1 MVRHGGP
8 RGIEAQAQPPE
19 DLHQEEALAHKR
31 PPLGIKTL
39 ASLGY
44 RDFVYL
50 WLGQATHAFALWLEQ
65 TARPLLILVLTDSPV
80 HLGGVI
86 MVRTVPAVVFGMLAG
101 VVADNFN
108 RRTVLL
114 TTKVVVLALSVVFAA
129 LVVLDLI
136 EVWHIYLFSFL
147 RGATMAFDQPAR
159 RAMIP
164 TIVPNR
170 LVLNAMTLSTGTMGG
185 MRIAGAAAAGILM
198 GVYGMAAPFVAIV
211 FVYILAVIFTWML
224 RTPDHA
230 RSGYQGVRSMGGDLA
245 QGLRFAWNTP
255 TVRGVLIIAVG
266 YFTFGMAFMQVFAPL
281 FATKVLEI
289 GETGYGLLI
298 SVMGV
303 GSVLGSVALATAN
316 PTRRRGVLTLS
327 LLGVFGVLL
336 VVFAAGSSLRIIPLA
351 FVLMAALGLAQAAF
365 FPVINAMLVEAAP
378 ENMRGRVLGLLSLD
392 RAMTAFGGFLA
403 GVMAAG
409 MGAAWAQTLFGAA
422 CVVTAVALFT
432 LMPSLRRVN

>member
-1 MVRHGGP
+1 VRNRGRGGL
-8 RGIEAQAQPPE
+8 EAQAPPPD
-19 DLHQEEALAHKR
+19 DLQHEETLPERK
-31 PPLGIKTL
+31 PPFGIKTL

-44 RDFVYL
+44 RDFLYL

-65 TARPLLILVLTDSPV
+65 TARPLLILALTDSPV

-86 MVRTVPAVVFGMLAG
+86 MIRTVPAVVLGMVAG

-108 RRTVLL
+108 RRTVLI
-114 TTKVVVLALSVVFAA
+114 TTKVAVLVLSVVFAA
-129 LVVLDLI
+129 LIVFDLI

-164 TIVPNR
+164 TIVPHR
-170 LVLNAMTLSTGTMGG
+170 LVMNAMALSTGTMGG

-198 GVYGMAAPFVAIV
+198 GFYGMAAPFVAIV

-224 RTPDHA
+224 RVPDHA
-230 RSGYQGVRSMGGDLA
+230 RSGYQGIRSMGNDLA

-255 TVRGVLIIAVG
+255 AVRGVLIIAVG

-303 GSVLGSVALATAN
+303 GSVLGSLALATAN
-316 PTRRRGVLTLS
+316 PTRRRGVMLLA
-327 LLGVFGVLL
+327 LLGIFGVVL
-336 VVFAAGSSLRIIPLA
+336 VVFAAGASLRIIPLA
-351 FVLMAALGLAQAAF
+351 FVLMAVLGLTQAAF
-365 FPVINAMLVEAAP
+365 FPVTNAMLVEAAP

-409 MGAAWAQTLFGAA
+409 MGTVWAQSFFGAA
-422 CVVTAVALFT
+422 CVVTAVALFS
-432 LMPSLRRVN
+432 LMPSLRRVH

>member
-1 MVRHGGP
+1 MRERGP
-8 RGIEAQAQPPE
+8 AGTEAQARSPGDP
-19 DLHQEEALAHKR
+19 HQEDTLPEKN
-31 PPLGIKTL
+31 PPFGIKTL

-50 WLGQATHAFALWLEQ
+50 WLGQLTHAFALWLEQ
-65 TARPLLILVLTDSPV
+65 TARPLLILALTDSPV

-86 MVRTVPAVVFGMLAG
+86 MVRTVPAVVLGMVAG

-108 RRTVLL
+108 RRTVLVA
-114 TTKVVVLALSVVFAA
+114 TKVVVLALSVVFAA
-129 LVVLDLI
+129 LIVLDLI
-136 EVWHIYLFSFL
+136 EVWHIYAFSFL

-164 TIVPNR
+164 TIVPSR
-170 LVLNAMTLSTGTMGG
+170 LVMNAMALSTGTMGV

-230 RSGYQGVRSMGGDLA
+230 RSGYRGVRSMGSDLV

-281 FATKVLEI
+281 FATKVLSI

-303 GSVLGSVALATAN
+303 GSVLGSLALATAN
-316 PTRRRGVLTLS
+316 PSRRRGVLMLA
-327 LLGVFGVLL
+327 LLGIFGVLL

-365 FPVINAMLVEAAP
+365 FPIINAMLVEAAP

-409 MGAAWAQTLFGAA
+409 MGTVWAQTLFGAA
-422 CVVTAVALFT
+422 CVVTAVALFS